1 MRARYVPD
9 LCRLGAL
16 CEANYLRMEQLTR
29 LADGASPVQFELRR
43 GERYLGRVCFRR
55 IQESRYT
62 DTWMLEQLHNVG
74 RWLNNPRMTVRRY
87 HDARMVEVISCF
99 RHHRVEPVRDYPNR
113 FMHHRDEKVQI
124 NAFLADWLGFC
135 LRHGHVPDSEPLWL
149 AGTSPSR

>member
-9 LCRLGAL
+9 LSRLGAL
-16 CEANYLRMEQLTR
+16 CEGNYLRMEQLTR
-29 LADGASPVQFELRR
+29 LASGSSTLEFELRS
-43 GERYLGRVCFRR
+43 GDRYLGKVCFRR

-62 DTWMLEQLHNVG
+62 DTWMLEQLHNSG

-99 RHHRVEPVRDYPNR
+99 RHYRVEPVRDYPNR

-149 AGTSPSR
+149 AGTSPSS